1 MKKLISIPL
10 LVLIL
15 FSGINI
21 DIASHFCGGRLV
33 ATKISL
39 TGEPASCGMED
50 HPVLNMPNGS
60 ITTHCCDNVIS
71 SFTMGLNYVPSLSTS
86 VPDNG
91 PDSNHL
97 YIVPCDIYKSQ
108 ENILSYQ
115 SYIRRPPGVF
125 NPNDVDQQSICIYR
139 I

>member
-1 MKKLISIPL
+1 MKRLISIPM

-21 DIASHFCGGRLV
+21 DIASHFCGGRLA

-39 TGEPASCGMED
+39 TGELASCGMED
-50 HPVLNMPNGS
+50 HPFLNTPNGS

-71 SFTMGLNYVPSLSTS
+71 SLTVSPNYVPSVSTT

-91 PDSNHL
+91 PDLNHI
-97 YIVPCDIYKSQ
+97 YVVPGDLYKSQ
-108 ENILSYQ
+108 EKMLSYR
-115 SYIRRPPGVF
+115 SFLKRPPGVF
-125 NPNDVDQQSICIYR
+125 NPCDVDQQSICIYR